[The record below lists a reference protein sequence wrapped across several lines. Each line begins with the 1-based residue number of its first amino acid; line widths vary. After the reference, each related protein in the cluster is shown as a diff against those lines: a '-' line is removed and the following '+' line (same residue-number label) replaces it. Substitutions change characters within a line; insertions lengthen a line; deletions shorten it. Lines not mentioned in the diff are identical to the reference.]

1 MFCEKCGKEL
11 PENAAVCMGCGCEV
25 KKAGDSMPVGTPEVV
40 KLKSEVI
47 KLKSKINKLWITLGD
62 IVKQKPKIKKLWVI
76 LGAVVLVLGIVAAV
90 LFVPRNLK
98 MDDFKKT
105 NVVTAIIKYGLPES
119 IDTDEE
125 WGVVL
130 RYRDKPDFYGI
141 TPRSCIVYPE
151 EDNVFF
157 VFEGRDAY
165 DAHDIIQHY
174 CDLEENLLGGYY
186 HYSYDDM
193 EITVGADGCCVDIE
207 IYE

>member
-11 PENAAVCMGCGCEV
+11 PENVAVCMGCGCEV
-25 KKAGDSMPVGTPEVV
+25 KKAGDSTPVGTP
-40 KLKSEVI
+40 EVI
-47 KLKSKINKLWITLGD
+47 KLKSKINKLWITMGD
-62 IVKQKPKIKKLWVI
+62 VVKQKSKINKLWII
-76 LGAVVLVLGIVAAV
+76 LGAVVLALGIVAAV

-125 WGVVL
+125 WGVFL
-130 RYRDKPDFYGI
+130 RYEDKIDFYGI
-141 TPRSCIVYPE
+141 TPSGCIVYPE
-151 EDNVFF
+151 ENEVTFF
-157 VFEGRDAY
+157 FYEDDAY

-174 CDLEENLLGGYY
+174 CDLEENLLGRYY

-193 EITVGADGCCVDIE
+193 EITVGEDGGYVNIE